1 MAIRVKKKFLS
12 VAEPDKTWSSVDEF
26 KTALEFSESS
36 PLKNVA
42 GKQSKAVEW
51 FLEDGVVH
59 AYAFFANMDDK
70 NAAVTAY
77 QNKVTNDSITR
88 KYTMSEL
95 AVEEI

>member
-12 VAEPDKTWSSVDEF
+12 VAEPSRTWSSVDQF
-26 KTALEFSESS
+26 KTALEFNDSG

-42 GKQSKAVEW
+42 SKQSKATEW
-51 FLEDGVVH
+51 FIEDGVVH
-59 AYAFFANMDDK
+59 AYNFYANMDDK

-77 QNKVTNDSITR
+77 QSKVTNDSITR

>member
-1 MAIRVKKKFLS
+1 
-12 VAEPDKTWSSVDEF
+12 
-26 KTALEFSESS
+26 
-36 PLKNVA
+36 
-42 GKQSKAVEW
+42 
-51 FLEDGVVH
+51 
-59 AYAFFANMDDK
+59 MDDK

>member
-1 MAIRVKKKFLS
+1 MNGKETKSNPLETLEFTA
-12 VAEPDKTWSSVDEF
+12 DEF
-26 KTALEFSESS
+26 KTALGGFNDSS

-42 GKQSKAVEW
+42 GKQSKATEW
-51 FLEDGVVH
+51 FVEDGVLH